1 MIRYHGGGVAMMMIA
16 RAKGALMEWMPIN
29 KSIITA
35 RFYSK
40 YKKLT
45 VVKAYAPTNDAMD
58 KENNELYN
66 QLPDTESDCNGNDI
80 MVVKGDLNAKVAKN
94 NTNRGGCGK
103 TGTNF
108 PQKDIHKLT
117 WGSPDGRTVTRFTM
131 FSELKHENIYIR
143 HQSNERS
150 RRIQ

>member
-1 MIRYHGGGVAMMMIA
+1 MIRYNGGGVAMMMIA

-45 VVKAYAPTNDAMD
+45 VLKAYAPTNDAMD

-66 QLPDTESDCNGNDI
+66 QLPDTVSDRNGNGI
-80 MVVKGDLNAKVAKN
+80 MVVKGDLNAKVGKN
-94 NTNRGGCGK
+94 NTSREEVVGKLEQISLKKTSISLPGG
-103 TGTNF
+103 
-108 PQKDIHKLT
+108 
-117 WGSPDGRTVTRFTM
+117 
-131 FSELKHENIYIR
+131 
-143 HQSNERS
+143 HQMGG
-150 RRIQ
+150 Q

>member
-1 MIRYHGGGVAMMMIA
+1 MIRYNGEGVAMMMIA

-45 VVKAYAPTNDAMD
+45 VLKAYAPKNDAMD

-66 QLPDTESDCNGNDI
+66 QLPDTVSDCNGNDI
-80 MVVKGDLNAKVAKN
+80 MAVKGDLNANVAKN
-94 NTNRGGCGK
+94 NTNREEVVGKLEQISLKKTSISLPGG
-103 TGTNF
+103 
-108 PQKDIHKLT
+108 
-117 WGSPDGRTVTRFTM
+117 
-131 FSELKHENIYIR
+131 
-143 HQSNERS
+143 HQMGG
-150 RRIQ
+150 Q

>member
-1 MIRYHGGGVAMMMIA
+1 MIRYNGEGVAMMMIA

-45 VVKAYAPTNDAMD
+45 VLKAYAPKNDAMD

-66 QLPDTESDCNGNDI
+66 QLPDTVSDCNGNDI
-80 MVVKGDLNAKVAKN
+80 MAVKGDLNANVAKN
-94 NTNRGGCGK
+94 NTNREEVVGKLEQIFLKKTSISLPGG
-103 TGTNF
+103 
-108 PQKDIHKLT
+108 
-117 WGSPDGRTVTRFTM
+117 
-131 FSELKHENIYIR
+131 
-143 HQSNERS
+143 HQMGG
-150 RRIQ
+150 Q

>member
-1 MIRYHGGGVAMMMIA
+1 MMMIA
-16 RAKGALMEWMPIN
+16 RAKEALTEWMPIN
-29 KSIITA
+29 KRIITA

-66 QLPDTESDCNGNDI
+66 QLPDTVSDCNGNDI
-80 MVVKGDLNAKVAKN
+80 MVVKEDLNAKVAKT
-94 NTNRGGCGK
+94 NTNREEVVGK

-117 WGSPDGRTVTRFTM
+117 WGSPDGRTVTGFTM
-131 FSELKHENIYIR
+131 FSEWKHENIYIR
-143 HQSNERS
+143 HKRNERS